1 VSDFGIT
8 DVHKI
13 KLFPLLLSSTAINWF
28 VLLPPNSIYTWEQ
41 LEQKFHDY
49 FYNEETELRLS
60 HLVSVKQKNNGSVFD
75 YM

>member
-1 VSDFGIT
+1 
-8 DVHKI
+8 VHKI
-13 KLFPLLLSSTAINWF
+13 KLFPLLFSSTAINWF